1 MANLLEGLKQRK
13 LPQWTLGYLTGAWV
27 LLQLMEVV
35 TEPLG
40 LSVEFQRNVLAV
52 AAIGLALTVVLA
64 WYHGEKGKQRVSGTE
79 LLIVTVVLGVG
90 GVALATLSGSGFQ
103 EAQEAAAAQVAVD
116 DDRAGTS
123 EIPSIAVLP
132 FTNLSADPANDYFS
146 AGLTEEIVSTLSRID
161 RLDIAARTS
170 SLRFKGS
177 DRDIREIGRAL
188 GVQYL
193 LEGGVRKAGDRVR
206 ITAQLIDAQ
215 SGFEVWSE
223 DFDGSLADVFALQE
237 ATALQITHALGLEL
251 NPEEM
256 AAVRHRYTW
265 NVEAYDAYLRG
276 WGLLESFHVRVDV
289 PEERLKVA
297 RAHFEDALA
306 LDPDYA
312 LAAAGLSMV
321 ESYYVF
327 FGVDAGPDRILR
339 ARQLADRALALD
351 AQLPEAHA
359 ALAEAQV
366 MASDFLGAID
376 SFRESLKLDPENA
389 ISWCHLAYVCM
400 AQDPPDA
407 AAAELA
413 ARESIR
419 RHPTYFWAYFQL
431 ARALDLQERYADAVA
446 AIEQAV
452 TLNPEFFGNYYF
464 LGELHLKQGD
474 AAAALEMIETSP
486 YAAELLEEPRF
497 APLLEGRS

>member
-40 LSVEFQRNVLAV
+40 LSVVFQQNVLAV

-64 WYHGEKGKQRVSGTE
+64 WYHGEKGRQRVSGTE
-79 LLIVTVVLGVG
+79 LLILAAVLGVG
-90 GVALATLSGSGFQ
+90 GVALATLSDGGFQ
-103 EAQEAAAAQVAVD
+103 EVQIALD
-116 DDRAGTS
+116 DGRVGTS
-123 EIPSIAVLP
+123 QIPSIAVLP

-188 GVQYL
+188 GVKYL
-193 LEGGVRKAGDRVR
+193 LEGGVRKAGDQVR
-206 ITAQLIDAQ
+206 ITAQLIDAE

-256 AAVRHRYTW
+256 AAVQHRYTW

-289 PEERLKVA
+289 PEDRLKVA

-327 FGVDAGPDRILR
+327 FGVDAGPDRILK

-407 AAAELA
+407 ATAELA

-431 ARALDLQERYADAVA
+431 ARALDLQDRYADAVA

-452 TLNPEFFGNYYF
+452 ALNPEFFGNYYF
-464 LGELHLKQGD
+464 LGELYLKQDD

-497 APLLEGRS
+497 APLVEGRSLEGRS

>member
-13 LPQWTLGYLTGAWV
+13 LPQWTLGYLTAAWI

-40 LSVEFQRNVLAV
+40 LSVVFQQNVLAV

-64 WYHGEKGKQRVSGTE
+64 WYHGEKGRQRVSGTE
-79 LLIVTVVLGVG
+79 LLIVATVLGLG
-90 GVALATLSGSGFQ
+90 GVALATLSEGGFQ
-103 EAQEAAAAQVAVD
+103 EAPQAQVAIGDGRV
-116 DDRAGTS
+116 GES
-123 EIPSIAVLP
+123 QIPSIAVLP
-132 FTNLSADPANDYFS
+132 FTNLSADSANDYFS
-146 AGLTEEIVSTLSRID
+146 AGLTAEIVSTLSRID
-161 RLDIAARTS
+161 RLDVAARTAG
-170 SLRFKGS
+170 LRFKDS

-188 GVQYL
+188 GVKYL
-193 LEGGVRKAGDRVR
+193 LEGGVRKSGDQVR
-206 ITAQLIDAQ
+206 ITAQLIDAE

-256 AAVRHRYTW
+256 AAVQHRYTW

-289 PEERLKVA
+289 PEARLEAA
-297 RAHFEDALA
+297 RRHFDDALA

-312 LAAAGLSMV
+312 LAAAGLSML

-327 FGVDAGPDRILR
+327 LGVDASPERILK
-339 ARQLADRALALD
+339 ARQLADRALVLE

-366 MASDFLGAID
+366 VAGDFVAAID
-376 SFRESLKLDPENA
+376 SFRESLSLDSENA
-389 ISWCHLAYVCM
+389 ISWCHLASVCL
-400 AQDPPDA
+400 ATDPPDA
-407 AAAELA
+407 VAAEIA
-413 ARESIR
+413 AGEAIR

-431 ARALDLQERYADAVA
+431 ARALDLQDRYADAVA

-452 TLNPEFFGNYYF
+452 ALNPEFFGNYYF
-464 LGELHLKQGD
+464 LGELYLKQGD
-474 AAAALEMIETSP
+474 AAAALEVIETSP

-497 APLLEGRS
+497 ASLRERRS